1 MRFLI
6 FCFGLAFVLVAHGA
20 EILWNT
26 IELRPSGEWNGTTWY
41 ALNTPY
47 VSIGAE
53 QMPTGVRFWADSSTY
68 MEFAGCL
75 VMAEIGDVISG
86 TYMESRGQYFYRAD
100 FDTGNG
106 ESAQTDYSI
115 FLDYGESIILGLSVS
130 YSDAPAETYYG
141 TYYGWFQ
148 IGLSEDGVLSVNQSA
163 VGMAAGDSIGVSPI
177 SEPNG
182 LLLLLMGTGLL
193 GLRRRKGEEM
203 ITEETVSVETLI
215 ATPIMK
221 YGD

>member
-1 MRFLI
+1 MRILL
-6 FCFGLAFVLVAHGA
+6 FCFVSLMIVAAHGA

-26 IELRPSGEWNGTTWY
+26 IELRPSGEWDGTTWY

-53 QMPTGVRFWADSSTY
+53 QIPTGVRFWADASTY

-75 VMAEIGDVISG
+75 ARAEIGDVISE

-130 YSDAPAETYYG
+130 YSAAPAETYYG
-141 TYYGWFQ
+141 WFQ
-148 IGLSEDGVLSVNQSA
+148 MGLSDDGVLSVNQSA
-163 VGMAAGDSIGVSPI
+163 VGMAAGDPIGVFPTP
-177 SEPNG
+177 EPSG
-182 LLLLLMGTGLL
+182 LLLLIMGTGVL
-193 GLRRRKGEEM
+193 GLRRRKGERM
-203 ITEETVSVETLI
+203 ITEETVLVEALI
-215 ATPIMK
+215 ATPTMK
-221 YGD
+221 HGV

>member
-1 MRFLI
+1 MRFLTV
-6 FCFGLAFVLVAHGA
+6 CFSLAFVLVAHGA

-26 IELRPSGEWNGTTWY
+26 IELKPSGEWDGTTWY

-130 YSDAPAETYYG
+130 YNDAPAE

-177 SEPNG
+177 PEPNG
-182 LLLLLMGTGLL
+182 LLLLMMGTGLL
-193 GLRRRKGEEM
+193 GLRRPKPPRRHTEYAELRIAFRYKAHHT
-203 ITEETVSVETLI
+203 IT
-215 ATPIMK
+215 
-221 YGD
+221 